1 MTTQNTAR
9 KKPVVEELHTPEL
22 SSQDTQDE
30 AVIRALDMYLRQ
42 QAFTNHVP
50 LPRWITW

>member
-1 MTTQNTAR
+1 MSLQTNAR
-9 KKPVVEELHTPEL
+9 KKPIVEDLHPKVEEAEGNA
-22 SSQDTQDE
+22 DE

-42 QAFTNHVP
+42 QAFTNPVP